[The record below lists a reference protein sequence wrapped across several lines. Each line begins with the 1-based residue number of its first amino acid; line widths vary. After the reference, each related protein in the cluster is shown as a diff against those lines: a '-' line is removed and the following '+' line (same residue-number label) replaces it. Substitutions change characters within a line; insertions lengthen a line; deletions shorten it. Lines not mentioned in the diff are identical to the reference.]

1 MRRASKRVAMTT
13 NVGLPFDL
21 DMVKTKADD
30 ASVTNRKSERIFGLK
45 EAPTFYPTKEEFKDP
60 LRYIEKISP
69 EGEKY
74 GIIKIV
80 PPKDYQ
86 PEFSLKTEVCI
97 VSFTICT
104 RLIIIFL
111 EFSL

>member
-1 MRRASKRVAMTT
+1 
-13 NVGLPFDL
+13 
-21 DMVKTKADD
+21 MVKTKPDD
-30 ASVTNRKSERIFGLK
+30 ASATNRKNERIFGLK

-60 LRYIEKISP
+60 LQYIEKISP

-80 PPKDYQ
+80 PPNDYQ

-97 VSFTICT
+97 HI
-104 RLIIIFL
+104 
-111 EFSL
+111 